1 MLFSLYAST
10 ALLAGLATALP
21 TANPEAQYN
30 RGGYYPQK
38 PPKHTP
44 HTVPGK
50 AFDRFVV
57 IWNEN
62 TDIEDAQSDPN
73 FNSLAAR
80 GIRLNNYFAVTH
92 PSEPNYVSAVSGE
105 YFGMDNDDNNAIP
118 SNVSTIVDLLEDKGI
133 SWGEYQEHMPYTGF
147 EGFEYRNKEGK
158 NDYVRKHNPLVIYDS
173 VAEKKD
179 RLANIKNFTEF
190 YKDLEANKLP
200 QWMFITPNMTNDGH
214 DTDYKVAGA
223 WTKRFLE
230 PLLDNPNFMQNTLV
244 VVSWDEGGTYTHRN
258 QVDTILLG
266 DAVPEELRGT
276 TDDNFYTHC
285 MFPFLQLAKFYPRN
299 GKINGDKDKY
309 QDPNVIIDS
318 EISTIEANWNLHTL
332 GRYDVGANVFS
343 LVGEKTGDEIRQP
356 EKDLD
361 DIYLNYSYPG
371 IENNVRRAPMP
382 VPNTE
387 LVRNGRTVLPLVKEV
402 WGALQGET
410 EYEDRVDVPSGWGV

>member
-1 MLFSLYAST
+1 MLFSLYGSA

-21 TANPEAQYN
+21 TAN
-30 RGGYYPQK
+30 RGGGYPHKPHK
-38 PPKHTP
+38 PPNPPKPTP

-62 TDIEDAQSDPN
+62 TDIEDARSDPN

-80 GIRLNNYFAVTH
+80 GIRLNNYFAVSH
-92 PSEPNYVSAVSGE
+92 PSEPNYISAVSGE

-118 SNVSTIVDLLEDKGI
+118 SNVSTIVDLLEDKMI

-147 EGFEYRNKEGK
+147 EGFEYRNGDGE

-214 DTDYKVAGA
+214 DTDYKFAGA

-258 QVDTILLG
+258 RVDTILLG
-266 DAVPEELRGT
+266 DVVPEELWGT
-276 TDDNFYTHC
+276 ADDSFYTH
-285 MFPFLQLAKFYPRN
+285 Y
-299 GKINGDKDKY
+299 
-309 QDPNVIIDS
+309 S

-343 LVGEKTGDEIRQP
+343 FVGEKTGDKIREP
-356 EKDLD
+356 EKDLGN
-361 DIYLNYSYPG
+361 IYLNYSYPG
-371 IENNVRRAPMP
+371 IENNVRPAPMP

-387 LVRNGRTVLPLVKEV
+387 LVQNGRTVLPLVKKI
-402 WGALQGET
+402 WGKLQEET
-410 EYEDRVDVPSGWGV
+410 EYENSVDVPGGFEG